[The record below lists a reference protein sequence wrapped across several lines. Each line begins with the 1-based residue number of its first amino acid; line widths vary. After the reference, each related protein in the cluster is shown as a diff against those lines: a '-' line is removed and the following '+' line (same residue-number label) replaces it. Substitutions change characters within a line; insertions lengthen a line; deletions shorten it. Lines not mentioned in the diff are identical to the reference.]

1 MNLLKMSNHK
11 LAALREQVANEIGR
25 RTKTTVNGH
34 DPAAIVYGNEI
45 AKRALIVAAAGSHSI
60 LFIGPP
66 NCGKTM
72 LRAVALEL
80 GLANTH
86 EARPCPCGWRMHRD
100 KPCRCSVKQIERH
113 VAKLPAA
120 DITVE
125 MQQPAEQQRRMP
137 GTTLADMKRQI
148 AETTDFDSLE
158 LNHAAEMLLNAAVRE
173 MGIDKSTRQRIV
185 QVARTIANL
194 DRSEHIEAAHIAEG
208 INYRPLWR

>member
-1 MNLLKMSNHK
+1 MNLIQLSDRK
-11 LAALREQVANEIGR
+11 LTALREQVTNEITR

-34 DPAAIVYGNEI
+34 DPAAIVYANEI

-72 LRAVALEL
+72 MRAVALEL
-80 GLANTH
+80 RLADTH
-86 EARPCPCGWRMHRD
+86 EARPCPCGWRTHRNR
-100 KPCRCSVKQIERH
+100 PCRCTVTNIERH

-137 GTTLADMKRQI
+137 GTTLAGMEGQI
-148 AETTDFDSLE
+148 AEAADFDSLE
-158 LNHAAEMLLNAAVRE
+158 LDHTAEMLLTAAVRE
-173 MGIDKSTRQRIV
+173 MGIDEAARQRIV
-185 QVARTIANL
+185 QVARTVADL
-194 DRSEHIEAAHIAEG
+194 DQSERIKSAHMAEAV
-208 INYRPLWR
+208 NYHPLWR